1 MVAENVRIGLIMYG
15 RDVFVYELGGSELI
29 KSHMIKG
36 DTAVGSSA
44 TRMPHCFCR
53 IRLPDWSYLLFPYLL
68 SFYPSASLLQLSPAI
83 TTQPTVAAQ

>member
-44 TRMPHCFCR
+44 T
-53 IRLPDWSYLLFPYLL
+53 
-68 SFYPSASLLQLSPAI
+68 
-83 TTQPTVAAQ
+83 